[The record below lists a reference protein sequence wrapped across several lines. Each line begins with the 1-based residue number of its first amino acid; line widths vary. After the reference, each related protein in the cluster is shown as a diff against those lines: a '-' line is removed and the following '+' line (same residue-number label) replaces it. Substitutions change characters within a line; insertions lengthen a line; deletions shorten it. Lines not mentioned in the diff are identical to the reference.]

1 MFLAGH
7 AFKIVSLTIIF
18 PFYLFFNVQRSL
30 TKNCNFMKKIHLPA
44 RYPPRIEFLNSIIH
58 LLRRQLRLF
67 MPTAQRNISFKV
79 HFLYKNILF
88 FCHQIFLMLY
98 MHIFLN
104 LVTLNINMLWRLC
117 LSIFYLLVLVFCD
130 VFL

>member
-1 MFLAGH
+1 MFLVGH

-44 RYPPRIEFLNSIIH
+44 RYHPRIEFLNSIIH
-58 LLRRQLRLF
+58 LLRQQLRLF
-67 MPTAQRNISFKV
+67 VPTAQRNISFKV
-79 HFLYKNILF
+79 HFLYKNTLS
-88 FCHQIFLMLY
+88 FCHQIFLMIY
-98 MHIFLN
+98 MYIFLN
-104 LVTLNINMLWRLC
+104 IVTLNINMLWRLC